1 MDKKEIGVLGEDFTA
16 RYYEKLGYEIKEKNY
31 HSRYGEIDVI
41 AENEEYIVFVE
52 VKTRKAGS
60 MVSPSQAVSRSKQ
73 KKIILTAMQYIG
85 ENDCFKQSRFDVFE
99 IWQNEGR
106 IFKFNHIEDAFDT
119 GEFPAGYE
127 IF

>member
-60 MVSPSQAVSRSKQ
+60 MVSPPYQ
-73 KKIILTAMQYIG
+73 KHLQCG
-85 ENDCFKQSRFDVFE
+85 
-99 IWQNEGR
+99 
-106 IFKFNHIEDAFDT
+106 
-119 GEFPAGYE
+119 
-127 IF
+127 